1 MRTLLLL
8 VLSLVVAPAWASGL
22 RLPDYE
28 RVVLDNGVVLL
39 LAEKHD
45 VPLIGLRAVVRG
57 GAAADPA
64 GREGM
69 AGLLSR
75 LIQKGAGDRDAAAF
89 AEASASVGGSLSA
102 GVSTEAISVSADFL
116 ARDAELM
123 IELVADMLMRPAL
136 SEEEFL
142 KERDRTIALIQA
154 AKGGNVRALIPAYA
168 DGFLYGE
175 HPYGNATTGSESS
188 LAALSHEALRQFHA
202 DRFGGDRLVIAVVGD
217 FNLEA
222 MKLGLTRAFGEWPPA
237 AGTLPE
243 LQPAPRIEGRRVL
256 LVDKPGASQT
266 YFWLGNIGVAVDYP
280 RRAELRIANTLF
292 GGRFTSMLMTALRLE
307 TGLTYSAGSAVTQ
320 RELPGTVT
328 IRSFTETARTT
339 EAIDLAIEL
348 LSRLHK
354 RGVDDEM
361 IASARNYIMGQ
372 YPPTLETASALA
384 ATLAYL
390 EQYGLGRDY
399 IDAYGEALGAVTPV
413 SVHNAI
419 SEVYP
424 LPENLVFVLV
434 GDAEAIRDGV
444 AKYGPVT
451 ELSITE
457 PRFRPQSPV
466 EVNAETDAVSR
477 DVVIDAD

>member
-1 MRTLLLL
+1 MRALLLL
-8 VLSLVVAPAWASGL
+8 LLSLVIAPAWASGL

-45 VPLIGLRAVVRG
+45 VPLIGLRAVVSG

-64 GREGM
+64 EREGV

-75 LIQKGAGDRDAAAF
+75 LLQKGAGDRDAATF
-89 AEASASVGGSLSA
+89 AEAAAGVGGNISA

-116 ARDAELM
+116 ARDAKLM
-123 IELVADMLMRPAL
+123 VELVADMLMRPTL

-154 AKGGNVRALIPAYA
+154 AKGGNIRALIPAYA
-168 DGFLYGE
+168 NGFLFGD

-188 LAALSHEALRQFHA
+188 LAALSHEELKQFHA
-202 DRFGGDRLVIAVVGD
+202 DHFGGDRLVVAVVGD

-222 MKLGLTRAFGEWPPA
+222 MKLALTQAFGEWLPA
-237 AGTLPE
+237 AGSLPE

-339 EAIDLAIEL
+339 EAIDLAIEVL
-348 LSRLHK
+348 ARLHN

-361 IASARNYIMGQ
+361 ITSARNYIMGQ

-384 ATLAYL
+384 NTLAFL

-399 IDAYGEALGAVTPV
+399 IDAYGEALDAVTPV

-424 LPENLVFVLV
+424 LTENLVFVLV
-434 GDAEAIRDGV
+434 GDADAIREDV

-457 PRFRPQSPV
+457 PRFRPESTV
-466 EVNAETDAVSR
+466 EVDAQADTVSR
-477 DVVIDAD
+477 NIVIDAD